1 MEIEHLRVAC
11 ELMKR
16 IEKRDPEEILPIS
29 AFAEPLRFQPNKAY
43 VRSILASQINL
54 TSKDSDF
61 VPVATLPQDDRYY
74 AYQRRVNGDF
84 SPTEEV
90 IRANREKNGRDY
102 RLETEG
108 WIESEWGVSENK
120 RRAKFYALTPLGR
133 KMLRAEE
140 GRWTRFVAT
149 MGRVLA
155 ATPRTVAG
163 QVR

>member
-1 MEIEHLRVAC
+1 MAKLERDNYGTIELLVLKALSWAPTHGFGISRWI
-11 ELMKR
+11 ELVSND
-16 IEKRDPEEILPIS
+16 ELSVQEGSLYPAL
-29 AFAEPLRFQPNKAY
+29 
-43 VRSILASQINL
+43 
-54 TSKDSDF
+54 
-61 VPVATLPQDDRYY
+61 
-74 AYQRRVNGDF
+74 
-84 SPTEEV
+84 
-90 IRANREKNGRDY
+90 Y

-140 GRWTRFVAT
+140 SRWTRFVAT

-155 ATPRTVAG
+155 ATPRNVAG